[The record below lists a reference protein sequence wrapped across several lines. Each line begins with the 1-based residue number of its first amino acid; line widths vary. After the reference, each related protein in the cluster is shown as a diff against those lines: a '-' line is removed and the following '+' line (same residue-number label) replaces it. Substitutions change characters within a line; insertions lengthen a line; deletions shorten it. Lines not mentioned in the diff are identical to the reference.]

1 MMDLPPTL
9 PPNLPPS
16 TQYVIMFDASK
27 PASTNR
33 LAVLDLRGPTP
44 TVVLRST
51 VAVGSGSDRNKDGLP
66 EAFGNDQNSHMTSL
80 GLYRIGPSYRGKY
93 GTSYLLDGLDRTNSN
108 ARSRSVVLHP
118 APYVTATSAGRSW
131 GCPAVSQQTMDT
143 LRSKGVFGPN
153 TYLVIYTPSTTTNWT
168 AFHKERTPT
177 QQEQPWISTST
188 TYAAWHA
195 TTPLMSRTR

>member
-9 PPNLPPS
+9 PPNLPS
-16 TQYVIMFDASK
+16 TAQYVITFDASQ
-27 PASTNR
+27 PSSSQR
-33 LAVLDLRGPTP
+33 LTVLDLRGPTS

-51 VAVGSGSDRNKDGLP
+51 VAHGSGSDRNKDGLA
-66 EAFGNDQNSHMTSL
+66 EAFGNAENSHMTSL
-80 GLYRIGPSYRGKY
+80 GLYRIGPSYTGKY
-93 GTSYLLDGLDRTNSN
+93 GTSYLLDGLDPTNSN

-143 LRSKGVFGPN
+143 LRSKGVLGPN
-153 TYLVIYTPSTTTNWT
+153 TYLVIYTPSTTQNWT

-177 QQEQPWISTST
+177 QEQPWISMST